1 MESKKEQPRF
11 IDFLNNFPFNFTVF
25 FHYDGYSSVCDRQ
38 SENGFTAD
46 VIIHIIAFPLALAVC
61 AVYEN

>member
-11 IDFLNNFPFNFTVF
+11 INFLNNFPFNFTVF
-25 FHYDGYSSVCDRQ
+25 FHYDGYLPVFDRQ
-38 SENGFTAD
+38 SENGFNAD
-46 VIIHIIAFPLALAVC
+46 DIIDIIAFPLALAVC